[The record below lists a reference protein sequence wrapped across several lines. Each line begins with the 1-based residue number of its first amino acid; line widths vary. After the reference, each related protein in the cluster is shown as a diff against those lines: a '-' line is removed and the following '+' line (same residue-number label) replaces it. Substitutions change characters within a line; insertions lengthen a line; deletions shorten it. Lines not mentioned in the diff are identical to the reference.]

1 MTLTDLLPAR
11 YRTAENPLKAERRIE
26 LAAVL
31 LLLLV
36 LSWLLMGL
44 VSQALNSGPEP
55 IMPAQDSLTV
65 QGLELR
71 PPLDADDT
79 AVMLQRPLFWEGR
92 RPLAPVAAAVA
103 VRPASSTQSLEGVV
117 LNGVYGTG
125 ESMGIIATVDAD
137 VRRIGKGESVKGW
150 QFTQYESGVAT
161 FTSGERQATLT
172 LDLATPTVS
181 TAPVRTQRNATE
193 TNVAASEQGDAE
205 PAGTDASPQ
214 EQAEAMQRDQ
224 LQQQLDQMKQRS
236 GLTFGSGGGG
246 QQKKGLR

>member
-1 MTLTDLLPAR
+1 MTFIDLLPAR

-36 LSWLLMGL
+36 VLWLLMGL
-44 VSQALNSGPEP
+44 VRQVLNSGPEP

-65 QGLELR
+65 QGLKLR

-103 VRPASSTQSLEGVV
+103 QRPASSTQSLDGVV

-125 ESMGIIATVDAD
+125 ETMGVIATVGAD
-137 VRRIGKGESVKGW
+137 VRRIGMGESVKGW
-150 QFTQYESGVAT
+150 QFTEYESGVAT
-161 FTSGERQATLT
+161 FSSGGRQATLN
-172 LDLATPTVS
+172 LDLATPAVS
-181 TAPVRTQRNATE
+181 RAPERTQQNATE
-193 TNVAASEQGDAE
+193 TNVAASEQGDTE
-205 PAGTDASPQ
+205 QAGTDVSSQ
-214 EQAEAMQRDQ
+214 EQAETVQREQ
-224 LQQQLDQMKQRS
+224 LQQQLDQMKQRG
-236 GLTFGSGGGG
+236 GLTFGNGGG